1 MELYNITCIRNLSL
15 CFLSAQKRASSSG
28 SQENFRHSYA
38 NNFGAGFG
46 KSGVKD
52 AEGLVV
58 SSSFKAV
65 VSRLVFARK
74 ELKSQENLVS
84 VVCIYLKNSCLCSI
98 LYILY
103 YY

>member
-1 MELYNITCIRNLSL
+1 MLAVVVIRNRICMYIVFIHNNFYLL
-15 CFLSAQKRASSSG
+15 AQKRAGSSG

-46 KSGVKD
+46 KSGLKD

-58 SSSFKAV
+58 SSSFKSV
-65 VSRLVFARK
+65 VSRLVLTRK

-84 VVCIYLKNSCLCSI
+84 NI
-98 LYILY
+98 
-103 YY
+103 

>member
-1 MELYNITCIRNLSL
+1 MVFIALYTSACIRDLCL
-15 CFLSAQKRASSSG
+15 CFFFSFSAQKRASSSG

-65 VSRLVFARK
+65 VSRLVFARN

-84 VVCIYLKNSCLCSI
+84 VVCIY
-98 LYILY
+98 
-103 YY
+103 

>member
-1 MELYNITCIRNLSL
+1 MGLYNITCIRNLSL

-84 VVCIYLKNSCLCSI
+84 VVCIY
-98 LYILY
+98 
-103 YY
+103 